1 MTVTRTPPPARP
13 RLTWDV
19 ARLYPEQGYWE
30 ESDYLELTQS
40 GNRMVELSDGCLT
53 VLPMPATTHQLIG
66 QYLVLSLFDFSS
78 RSRLGTA
85 LSAPLRVRL
94 WKGTFREPDVVF
106 MLAEHADRIGEDFWN
121 CADLVMEVVSGS
133 TKDRNRDLVTKR
145 REYALAG
152 INEYWIVDPQSRR
165 ITVLRRRG
173 KVYIRHVEARPGQL
187 ASSPILKGFAVSV
200 DEVLAAGNR
209 VR

>member
-1 MTVTRTPPPARP
+1 MTVTKTPPPARP

-30 ESDYLELTQS
+30 ESDYLELTQGS
-40 GNRMVELSDGCLT
+40 NRMVELSDGCLT
-53 VLPMPATTHQLIG
+53 VLPMPTTTHQLIV
-66 QYLVLSLFDFSS
+66 QYLVLSLFNFSS
-78 RSRLGTA
+78 EAELGTV

-106 MLAEHADRIGEDFWN
+106 MLGEHADRMGEDYWDG
-121 CADLVMEVVSGS
+121 ADLVMEVVSGS
-133 TKDRNRDLVTKR
+133 AKDRKRVLVSKR
-145 REYALAG
+145 REYTLAG
-152 INEYWIVDPQSRR
+152 INEYWIVDSQSKR
-165 ITVLRRRG
+165 IIVLKRRG
-173 KVYIRHVEARPGQL
+173 KLYIPHVQSRPGQL
-187 ASSPILKGFAVSV
+187 ASSAILKGFAVSV